1 MLPDRLVT
9 KLKEQ
14 MDFIRTS
21 CELFDAGKPHE
32 AIRIGTPIRTLFH
45 ETTNSKSLLG
55 QLNARN
61 IQLLTTIPDLPSV
74 PGKIMGMSFDPVF
87 SITLAGPVLEFTVP
101 SPASRLPVDKWWQ
114 QPVLVHQD
122 GRKDV
127 VITRR
132 TVVLHTVDKE
142 GGTHVDPNITEQLEF
157 MIKDG
162 SKMVYRMG
170 QKDEIQ
176 IPIVNKHLALLRRF
190 GFELLNS
197 PDLIALAGIV

>member
-55 QLNARN
+55 QFNARN
-61 IQLLTTIPDLPSV
+61 IQLLTIPDLPSV

-87 SITLAGPVLEFTVP
+87 TISLAGPILEFTLP
-101 SPASRLPVDKWWQ
+101 SPASRLSVDDWWQ

-142 GGTHVDPNITEQLEF
+142 GGTHVDPTITEELEF
-157 MIKDG
+157 MKEDG

-170 QKDEIQ
+170 PKDEIQ

-197 PDLIALAGIV
+197 EDLQALAGIV

>member
-1 MLPDRLVT
+1 LPDRLVT

-45 ETTNSKSLLG
+45 ETANSKSLLG

-61 IQLLTTIPDLPSV
+61 IEILTTIPDLPSM

-87 SITLAGPVLEFTVP
+87 TITLAGPVLEFTVP
-101 SPASRLPVDKWWQ
+101 SPASRLPVDDWWQ

-122 GRKDV
+122 GRKNI
-127 VITRR
+127 VITRG

-142 GGTHVDPNITEQLEF
+142 GGAHVDPKITEELEF
-157 MIKDG
+157 IKEDG

-197 PDLIALAGIV
+197 EDLKALAGIV

>member
-1 MLPDRLVT
+1 VADRLVN

-21 CELFDAGKPHE
+21 CELFDARKPHE

-45 ETTNSKSLLG
+45 ETRNCKSLLG

-61 IQLLTTIPDLPSV
+61 IQLLTTISDVPRV
-74 PGKIMGMSFDPVF
+74 PGKVVGMCFDPVF
-87 SITLAGPVLEFTVP
+87 TITLSGPVLELTVP
-101 SPASRLPVDKWWQ
+101 SGDSHTSVDGWWQ
-114 QPVLVHQD
+114 QPVLIHQD
-122 GRKDV
+122 GRRNII
-127 VITRR
+127 ITRE

-142 GGTHVDPNITEQLEF
+142 GGAHVDPDITQQLEF
-157 MIKDG
+157 MMNDG
-162 SKMVYRMG
+162 SKMVFRMG
-170 QKDEIQ
+170 QKNEIQ

-197 PDLIALAGIV
+197 RDLKALAGIV

>member
-1 MLPDRLVT
+1 MPDRLVT

-21 CELFDAGKPHE
+21 CELFDAGRPHE

-61 IQLLTTIPDLPSV
+61 IQLVTTIPDLPSV

-87 SITLAGPVLEFTVP
+87 TIPLAGPILEFTMP
-101 SPASRLPVDKWWQ
+101 NPASRLPVDKWWQ

-122 GRKDV
+122 GRKNI
-127 VITRR
+127 VITRG

-142 GGTHVDPNITEQLEF
+142 GGAHVDPDITEQLEF

-170 QKDEIQ
+170 QKDEIE
-176 IPIVNKHLALLRRF
+176 IPLINKHLALLRRF
-190 GFELLNS
+190 GFELLHS
-197 PDLIALAGIV
+197 PDLMALAGTV